1 MAMPL
6 LYEVHYREDIVLYR
20 PEVLA
25 TSPMAGIN
33 SLLTGKK
40 LRPYD
45 TMRWVCVLFTSNI
58 PKREKHSVI

>member
-1 MAMPL
+1 MLQPGVIGMVIGTCMAMPL
-6 LYEVHYREDIVLYR
+6 LHEVHYREDIVLYR

-40 LRPYD
+40 L
-45 TMRWVCVLFTSNI
+45 
-58 PKREKHSVI
+58 